1 MNGKITDIRCDF
13 LVVGGGL
20 AGLYAAVCASRF
32 GSCVVV
38 TKQSLVQS
46 NSYWAQGGIA
56 AAFDPEDSPVFHKE
70 DTVAA
75 GRGLCDQRAVS
86 VLVEE
91 GRDRVADLINLGM
104 EFDSD
109 ESGLLLGLEGGH
121 SKRRVLHA
129 GGDSTGKRMIDFLIS
144 YVQRSEL
151 ITVMELVTV
160 TDMISDGAKCRG
172 VWGYDAN
179 NGSYVRVSC
188 PSTILATGGA
198 SALYGRTT
206 NPEGASGE
214 GVALAWRAG
223 AEISDM
229 EFVQFHPTVFSG
241 SGGKA
246 FLLTEA
252 LRGEGAFLL
261 NARGERFM
269 GRYSPLLEL
278 APRDVVSE
286 AIHREMVSCGN
297 NCVYLSL
304 SHLDH
309 EFVNRRFST
318 IAGFCRNSGFDLA
331 RDRIPVAPAAH
342 YTIGGVRTGLMGE
355 TNIDGFYACG
365 EVSNTGVHGAN
376 RLASNSLLEC
386 MVFAKRCVDGA
397 LQASG
402 DADGAGN
409 FTGFT
414 ADGPGRDD
422 ADFLLSARREIAE
435 GMSAY
440 LGIVREESGIRKLLR
455 LLDRISSES
464 GGLGGWSD
472 FRLGAMM
479 DVCRLMGL
487 AALERK
493 ETRGAHIRSDYTRED
508 AGYEKHLVFKK
519 EISGGGSG
527 NVRSG

>member
-1 MNGKITDIRCDF
+1 MNAKVTDVKCDF

-20 AGLYAAVCASRF
+20 AGLYTAVCASRF

-38 TKQSLVQS
+38 TKQTLIQS

-70 DTVAA
+70 DTIVA
-75 GRGLCDQRAVS
+75 GRGLCDPRVVS
-86 VLVEE
+86 ILVEE

-109 ESGLLLGLEGGH
+109 ESGLLLGIEGGH

-144 YVQRSEL
+144 YVQKSESIVVMEL
-151 ITVMELVTV
+151 ITV
-160 TDMISDGAKCRG
+160 TDIISDGEKCCG

-179 NGSYVRVSC
+179 NRSYIRVSS

-241 SGGKA
+241 SDGKS

-269 GRYSPLLEL
+269 KRYSPLLEL

-286 AIHREMVSCGN
+286 AICSEMTSCGKDY
-297 NCVYLSL
+297 VYLSL

-309 EFVNRRFST
+309 QFVNSRFST
-318 IAGFCRNSGFDLA
+318 IARFCRDSGFDLA
-331 RDRIPVAPAAH
+331 KDRIPVAPAAH
-342 YTIGGVRTGLMGE
+342 YTIGGVKTGLMGE

-397 LQASG
+397 VEASG
-402 DADGAGN
+402 GVVESAQK
-409 FTGFT
+409 FEGF
-414 ADGPGRDD
+414 AIDIAGRDD
-422 ADFLLSARREIAE
+422 MEFFLSARRKIAD
-435 GMSAY
+435 GMNAY
-440 LGIVREESGIRKLLR
+440 LGIVREESGIRKLMA
-455 LLDRISSES
+455 LLQEISSEAKGLS
-464 GGLGGWSD
+464 GWAD
-472 FRLGAMM
+472 FRLRAMI
-479 DVCRLMGL
+479 DVCHLMGL

-493 ETRGAHIRSDYTRED
+493 ETRGAHIRSDYPQED
-508 AGYEKHLVFKK
+508 AEYERHLVFKK
-519 EISGGGSG
+519 EIS
-527 NVRSG
+527 RSER